1 MGALTFDA
9 LLRSLKQ
16 GAPDPVY
23 YLHGEED
30 VLKDEAVRV
39 LLERAVDPAAR
50 DFNVDQRTAADL
62 DPEAFN
68 ALVNTPP
75 ILAATRAVV
84 LRGMEQLRKTAK
96 VRQELLHYLDSPN
109 PSTVL
114 VLVHG
119 TPEPPDAELLRRAT
133 AVEVAALPPERVVRW
148 MTHRAKQLGFTLAP
162 EAEELLL
169 ASVGND
175 LSSLARELEKL
186 APLCAGRPATRDEVA
201 ALVGVRRGET
211 LQDFV
216 DAALERR
223 AADAARLVEPVLE
236 QAGMSGV
243 RMLSALGT
251 ALVGTALAREI
262 EKLAP
267 LCAGRPVTRDEV
279 AALVGV
285 RRGETLQ
292 DFVDAAL
299 ERRAADAARLVEPVL
314 EQAGMSG
321 VRMLSA
327 LGTALVGTALARAEL
342 DRDARRRDRLEGAL
356 LSHLRTARPYG
367 LGSWEQ
373 TALRWARWAELWT
386 RPELRSALRLALD
399 ADRALKSST
408 LTDEAGILEQLVLSW
423 GVRVPA
429 VCMGRLRARAA
440 HTALLRSGR
449 SRGHRPSGR
458 AVAPRLSRLF
468 VAASGGL
475 LGRARLLRP
484 QGRRTRLLVD
494 PRGAG
499 RRGCRRGVQE
509 SGHLL
514 RLALCLYH
522 PGPPGHRTRYGGR
535 HSGEARVS
543 GRDVC
548 RPGVGGEERGAGGRD
563 AHASESDGLR
573 RPRGA

>member
-16 GAPDPVY
+16 GAPDSVY

-30 VLKDEAVRV
+30 VLKDEGVRA

-50 DFNVDQRTAADL
+50 DFNVDQRMAADL
-62 DPEAFN
+62 DPAAFN

-75 ILAATRAVV
+75 ILTATRAVV

-223 AADAARLVEPVLE
+223 AAAAVRLVEAVLE
-236 QAGMSGV
+236 QAGMN
-243 RMLSALGT
+243 
-251 ALVGTALAREI
+251 
-262 EKLAP
+262 
-267 LCAGRPVTRDEV
+267 
-279 AALVGV
+279 
-285 RRGETLQ
+285 
-292 DFVDAAL
+292 
-299 ERRAADAARLVEPVL
+299 
-314 EQAGMSG
+314 G

-342 DRDARRRDRLEGAL
+342 DRDARRGGGPRGDRLEAAL
-356 LSHLRTARPYG
+356 LSHLRAARPYG

-386 RPELRSALRLALD
+386 ADELRHSLRLATG
-399 ADRALKSST
+399 AGRALKAST

-423 GVRVPA
+423 GVR
-429 VCMGRLRARAA
+429 AREAA
-440 HTALLRSGR
+440 
-449 SRGHRPSGR
+449 
-458 AVAPRLSRLF
+458 
-468 VAASGGL
+468 
-475 LGRARLLRP
+475 
-484 QGRRTRLLVD
+484 
-494 PRGAG
+494 
-499 RRGCRRGVQE
+499 
-509 SGHLL
+509 
-514 RLALCLYH
+514 
-522 PGPPGHRTRYGGR
+522 
-535 HSGEARVS
+535 
-543 GRDVC
+543 
-548 RPGVGGEERGAGGRD
+548 
-563 AHASESDGLR
+563 
-573 RPRGA
+573 

>member
-133 AVEVAALPPERVVRW
+133 AVEVAALPPELVERW
-148 MTHRAKQLGFTLAP
+148 MTHRAKQLGFTLTP
-162 EAEELLL
+162 EAGELLL

-175 LSSLARELEKL
+175 LSGLARELEKL
-186 APLCAGRPATRDEVA
+186 AALAIDRPATRDDVA
-201 ALVGVRRGET
+201 ALVGVRHGET

-223 AADAARLVEPVLE
+223 AADAARLLEPVLE

-243 RMLSALGT
+243 RMLT
-251 ALVGTALAREI
+251 
-262 EKLAP
+262 
-267 LCAGRPVTRDEV
+267 
-279 AALVGV
+279 
-285 RRGETLQ
+285 
-292 DFVDAAL
+292 
-299 ERRAADAARLVEPVL
+299 
-314 EQAGMSG
+314 
-321 VRMLSA
+321 A

-342 DRDARRRDRLEGAL
+342 DRVPPPPRLESVIL
-356 LSHLRTARPYG
+356 NELRAARPWG
-367 LGSWEQ
+367 LGSWQ
-373 TALRWARWAELWT
+373 DTAARWARWATLWSAD
-386 RPELRSALRLALD
+386 ELRAALHLALA

-408 LTDEAGILEQLVLSW
+408 VSDERGILMQLVLTW
-423 GVRVPA
+423 GVR
-429 VCMGRLRARAA
+429 AREAA
-440 HTALLRSGR
+440 
-449 SRGHRPSGR
+449 
-458 AVAPRLSRLF
+458 
-468 VAASGGL
+468 
-475 LGRARLLRP
+475 
-484 QGRRTRLLVD
+484 
-494 PRGAG
+494 
-499 RRGCRRGVQE
+499 
-509 SGHLL
+509 
-514 RLALCLYH
+514 
-522 PGPPGHRTRYGGR
+522 
-535 HSGEARVS
+535 
-543 GRDVC
+543 
-548 RPGVGGEERGAGGRD
+548 
-563 AHASESDGLR
+563 
-573 RPRGA
+573 

>member
-96 VRQELLHYLDSPN
+96 VRQ
-109 PSTVL
+109 VL

-133 AVEVAALPPERVVRW
+133 AVEVAALPPERIVRW

-175 LSSLARELEKL
+175 LSGLARELEKL
-186 APLCAGRPATRDEVA
+186 APLCAGRPA
-201 ALVGVRRGET
+201 
-211 LQDFV
+211 
-216 DAALERR
+216 
-223 AADAARLVEPVLE
+223 
-236 QAGMSGV
+236 
-243 RMLSALGT
+243 
-251 ALVGTALAREI
+251 
-262 EKLAP
+262 
-267 LCAGRPVTRDEV
+267 TRDEV

-423 GVRVPA
+423 GVR
-429 VCMGRLRARAA
+429 AREAA
-440 HTALLRSGR
+440 
-449 SRGHRPSGR
+449 
-458 AVAPRLSRLF
+458 
-468 VAASGGL
+468 
-475 LGRARLLRP
+475 
-484 QGRRTRLLVD
+484 
-494 PRGAG
+494 
-499 RRGCRRGVQE
+499 
-509 SGHLL
+509 
-514 RLALCLYH
+514 
-522 PGPPGHRTRYGGR
+522 
-535 HSGEARVS
+535 
-543 GRDVC
+543 
-548 RPGVGGEERGAGGRD
+548 
-563 AHASESDGLR
+563 
-573 RPRGA
+573 

>member
-30 VLKDEAVRV
+30 VLKDEAVRA

-50 DFNVDQRTAADL
+50 DFNVDQRSAADL

-109 PSTVL
+109 PTTVL

-119 TPEPPDAELLRRAT
+119 TAEPPDGELVRRAT
-133 AVEVAALPPERVVRW
+133 AVEVAALPPERVERW
-148 MTHRAKQLGFTLAP
+148 MSHRAKQLGFTLAP
-162 EAEELLL
+162 DAGELLL

-175 LSSLARELEKL
+175 LSALARELEKL
-186 APLCAGRPATRDEVA
+186 APLCVGRPASRDEVA

-211 LQDFV
+211 LQDFIE
-216 DAALERR
+216 AALERR
-223 AADAARLVEPVLE
+223 AADAARLV
-236 QAGMSGV
+236 
-243 RMLSALGT
+243 
-251 ALVGTALAREI
+251 
-262 EKLAP
+262 
-267 LCAGRPVTRDEV
+267 D
-279 AALVGV
+279 
-285 RRGETLQ
+285 
-292 DFVDAAL
+292 
-299 ERRAADAARLVEPVL
+299 PVL

-356 LSHLRTARPYG
+356 LSHLRAARPYG

-386 RPELRSALRLALD
+386 AAELRRALQLALD

-408 LTDEAGILEQLVLSW
+408 LTDEGGILEQLVLSW
-423 GVRVPA
+423 GVR
-429 VCMGRLRARAA
+429 AREAA
-440 HTALLRSGR
+440 
-449 SRGHRPSGR
+449 
-458 AVAPRLSRLF
+458 
-468 VAASGGL
+468 
-475 LGRARLLRP
+475 
-484 QGRRTRLLVD
+484 
-494 PRGAG
+494 
-499 RRGCRRGVQE
+499 
-509 SGHLL
+509 
-514 RLALCLYH
+514 
-522 PGPPGHRTRYGGR
+522 
-535 HSGEARVS
+535 
-543 GRDVC
+543 
-548 RPGVGGEERGAGGRD
+548 
-563 AHASESDGLR
+563 
-573 RPRGA
+573 